1 MGDVFIDVAIIII
14 IASLFAIFLRSI
26 RQPLIL
32 AYIATGIILGPISI
46 IKLHDV
52 ESLRSFAQVGITL
65 MLFMVGLELKLDDF
79 RSIGPTA
86 ILAGLGQVLITF
98 LAGFYLATLLGFSA
112 IVSSYIAIALT
123 FSSTIMIVK
132 LLSDKKDLT
141 SLYGKISISILLIQ
155 DFAAVIILMGLS
167 AFSKSTKIDPIYI
180 LIVIGKGCL
189 FIAWIYLISKT
200 ILPWIIRIAAKSTE
214 TLFLFSLAWV
224 FGVVGIISS
233 PLFGFSIEMGGFLAG
248 LSLASFP
255 HNFQIMGK
263 IRPLRDFFITIFFVL
278 LGFESS
284 FKNLEVIL
292 IPAIIFSI
300 FVILLKPYILSFIL
314 GGLGFRK
321 RTSFFSG
328 ISIGQVSEFSLTIL
342 FFGNKLGHI
351 SVEVISLIIIVSIIS
366 FGISSSLIQNTN
378 IVYKFLES
386 FFIIPQWK
394 EHVVEKYDDL
404 GELKNHIVLIG
415 GHQMGGTILR
425 SLEKNGEQIIV
436 VDFDPNI
443 INSLKQ
449 KNITHLLG
457 DILDIDVQ
465 EKVQLKTARLVI
477 STINDMDDNIAL
489 IKKMNKENRRAKII
503 VVAYESEEARELYE
517 AGADYVV
524 MPHLSGGM
532 HLAKIINGD
541 NLDKVEKF
549 KSQDF
554 MNLG

>member
-214 TLFLFSLAWV
+214 TLFL
-224 FGVVGIISS
+224 
-233 PLFGFSIEMGGFLAG
+233 
-248 LSLASFP
+248 
-255 HNFQIMGK
+255 
-263 IRPLRDFFITIFFVL
+263 
-278 LGFESS
+278 
-284 FKNLEVIL
+284 
-292 IPAIIFSI
+292 
-300 FVILLKPYILSFIL
+300 
-314 GGLGFRK
+314 
-321 RTSFFSG
+321 
-328 ISIGQVSEFSLTIL
+328 
-342 FFGNKLGHI
+342 
-351 SVEVISLIIIVSIIS
+351 
-366 FGISSSLIQNTN
+366 
-378 IVYKFLES
+378 
-386 FFIIPQWK
+386 
-394 EHVVEKYDDL
+394 
-404 GELKNHIVLIG
+404 
-415 GHQMGGTILR
+415 
-425 SLEKNGEQIIV
+425 
-436 VDFDPNI
+436 
-443 INSLKQ
+443 
-449 KNITHLLG
+449 
-457 DILDIDVQ
+457 
-465 EKVQLKTARLVI
+465 LV
-477 STINDMDDNIAL
+477 
-489 IKKMNKENRRAKII
+489 
-503 VVAYESEEARELYE
+503 
-517 AGADYVV
+517 
-524 MPHLSGGM
+524 
-532 HLAKIINGD
+532 
-541 NLDKVEKF
+541 
-549 KSQDF
+549 
-554 MNLG
+554 